1 MKKKKQTLIEFFDCE
16 VCCLPYPSTGKFVR
30 NETEMCANCYVQNK
44 RMFKEW

>member
-16 VCCLPYPSTGKFVR
+16 VCCMPYPSTGKFVR

-44 RMFKEW
+44 RMFKW